1 MNQFLTFKQ
10 KKMYIEEDL
19 REAFNAAR
27 EFNSA
32 DGVVEVQIV
41 IAMGGDMSDL
51 EPIHLT
57 YDEWFKQFKK
67 KLKWRKNICLR

>member
-1 MNQFLTFKQ
+1 
-10 KKMYIEEDL
+10 MYIEEDL
-19 REAFNAAR
+19 REAFNSAR

-67 KLKWRKNICLR
+67 KLKWRQSIYLR